1 MFNVDGNAISNSLN
15 HPLFLRIAKRE
26 RLEGEGFRKT
36 AIAQN
41 NPWALGN
48 FNQLLPRGG

>member
-1 MFNVDGNAISNSLN
+1 MFNVDGNAILNSLD
-15 HPLFLRIAKRE
+15 HPLLLRIAQRE
-26 RLEGEGFRKT
+26 RSEGEGFRKT

-48 FNQLLPRGG
+48 FNQLLARGG